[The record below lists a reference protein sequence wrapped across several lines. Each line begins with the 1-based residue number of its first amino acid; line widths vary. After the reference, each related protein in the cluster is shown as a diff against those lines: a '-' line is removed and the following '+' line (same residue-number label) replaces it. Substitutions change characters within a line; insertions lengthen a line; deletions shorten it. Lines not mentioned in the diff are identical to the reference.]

1 MPARVQIVV
10 EASDAAGGVFRALT
24 SQLGAFGGIIEE
36 VTAKNVSWGNVAQQ
50 ATQLVIDGLKESIRA
65 TTEYAREVRDLSL
78 ASGQTAEQ
86 SSRMLQVLDDYEL
99 SAEDA
104 KTATRALTKEG
115 LAPTIDTIANL
126 SGEFQKLTSVEERN
140 AFVQKNLGRAGQEWL
155 NLLAQGPTKIRAMN
169 DAVSEGLILTEENIQ
184 QAEEYRLAL
193 DTWGDSVMEL
203 KVAIG
208 TQLLP
213 VLTEMVGTVND
224 DITAMKMMQEQGL
237 NWFTATREQTDA
249 IYAQIEADKQ
259 ALAATV
265 ELGNG
270 MTTAAQSATELEA
283 AEKAA
288 AEAAKA
294 MSQENQAFLGVLG
307 QTGQALTTY
316 RGGLAEA
323 NQALADGSI
332 TTEEHSTKVNQLKAD
347 YEMASKQIVLSIVEM
362 KLAADGWEDA
372 ELDAYL
378 KVGKQMGIFTQDQV
392 NMANGAVE
400 MADRIVAGMETVDGP
415 MTHVGER
422 AEDNAVAFGEMTAAG
437 GELGESLRKEV
448 GAGASAAT
456 SSLNSIPT
464 QINVDI
470 YIRTHGRI
478 PSLPSNFD
486 GMGAGMCFVRGTP
499 VTLSDGTTKPIEQVQ
514 PGDEVRSYDTEGG
527 EFVTGVVTKNFS
539 REVMGYLSVDGILV
553 TEEHPFWVVNR
564 GEWVKA
570 WRLQTGDILLKD
582 NATPRTIRHI
592 FTVGAGGV
600 VEVFN
605 MTVEGVHNYFAGGV
619 LVHNK
624 EVGDGDVASGTQQG
638 GEVFAG
644 VPVGVNEA
652 GREVFMPQQ
661 NGRILGHA
669 ESLHALSLGGGGGS
683 KYGPFYGPVTIQ
695 MSDDSATGFMGLR

>member
-10 EASDAAGGVFRALT
+10 EASDATGGIFRALT
-24 SQLGAFGGIIEE
+24 SQMGAFGGIVEE
-36 VTAKNVSWGNVAQQ
+36 VTAKNVNWGNVAQQ
-50 ATQLVIDGLKESIRA
+50 ATQLVIEGLKESIRA

-169 DAVSEGLILTEENIQ
+169 DAVSEGLILTEENIR

-288 AEAAKA
+288 ADAAKA
-294 MSQENQAFLGVLG
+294 MSQENQSFLGTLG
-307 QTGQALTTY
+307 QTGEVLTTY
-316 RGGLAEA
+316 REGLAAA
-323 NQALADGSI
+323 NAELAAGKI
-332 TTEEHSTKVNQLKAD
+332 TTEEHSAKVQQLSAD
-347 YEMASKQIVLSIVEM
+347 YKQASADIVMSIVEM
-362 KLAADGWEDA
+362 KLAQDGWTDA
-372 ELDAYL
+372 ELNAYL
-378 KVGKQMGIFTQDQV
+378 QIGKMQGKFTQDQI
-392 NMANGAVE
+392 NMAQGAVE
-400 MADRIVAGMETVDGP
+400 MADRIVSGLDTMDGP

-422 AEDNAVAFGEMTAAG
+422 AEDNADAFGEMTQAG
-437 GELGESLRKEV
+437 GELGESLSKEV
-448 GAGASAAT
+448 GAGAAAAT
-456 SSLNSIPT
+456 SALNSIPKT
-464 QINVDI
+464 INVDI
-470 YIRTHGRI
+470 YIKTHGRI
-478 PSLPSNFD
+478 PTNLGGS
-486 GMGAGMCFVRGTP
+486 AGH
-499 VTLSDGTTKPIEQVQ
+499 EQNTNLDNSPLQ
-514 PGDEVRSYDTEGG
+514 GG
-527 EFVTGVVTKNFS
+527 
-539 REVMGYLSVDGILV
+539 Y
-553 TEEHPFWVVNR
+553 
-564 GEWVKA
+564 
-570 WRLQTGDILLKD
+570 
-582 NATPRTIRHI
+582 
-592 FTVGAGGV
+592 
-600 VEVFN
+600 
-605 MTVEGVHNYFAGGV
+605 
-619 LVHNK
+619 
-624 EVGDGDVASGTQQG
+624 QQG

-644 VPVGVNEA
+644 VPVGVGEA

>member
-10 EASDAAGGVFRALT
+10 EASDATGGIFRALT
-24 SQLGAFGGIIEE
+24 SQMGAFGGIVEE
-36 VTAKNVSWGNVAQQ
+36 VTAKNVNWGNVAQQ
-50 ATQLVIDGLKESIRA
+50 ATQLVIEGLKESIRA

-169 DAVSEGLILTEENIQ
+169 DAVSEGLILTEENIR

-288 AEAAKA
+288 ADAAKL
-294 MSQENQAFLGVLG
+294 MSDDNRILLSTVNEIGGV
-307 QTGQALTTY
+307 LTTY
-316 RGGLAEA
+316 RDGLTEA

-332 TTEEHSTKVNQLKAD
+332 SVEEHSAKVNQLQSD

-362 KLAADGWEDA
+362 KLAQNDWTDA
-372 ELDAYL
+372 EMTAYL
-378 KVGKQMGIFTQDQV
+378 QVGKQMGIFTEDQV
-392 NMANGAVE
+392 NMAEGATQ
-400 MADRIVAGMETVDGP
+400 MAADIVAGIETMDGP

-422 AEDNAVAFGEMTAAG
+422 AEDNAEAFGDMTTAG
-437 GELGESLRKEV
+437 GELGESLSKEV
-448 GAGASAAT
+448 GAGAAAAT
-456 SSLNSIPT
+456 SALNSIPKT
-464 QINVDI
+464 INVDI
-470 YIRTHGRI
+470 YIKTHGRI
-478 PSLPSNFD
+478 PTNLGGS
-486 GMGAGMCFVRGTP
+486 AGH
-499 VTLSDGTTKPIEQVQ
+499 EQNTNLDNSPLQ
-514 PGDEVRSYDTEGG
+514 GG
-527 EFVTGVVTKNFS
+527 
-539 REVMGYLSVDGILV
+539 Y
-553 TEEHPFWVVNR
+553 
-564 GEWVKA
+564 
-570 WRLQTGDILLKD
+570 
-582 NATPRTIRHI
+582 
-592 FTVGAGGV
+592 
-600 VEVFN
+600 
-605 MTVEGVHNYFAGGV
+605 
-619 LVHNK
+619 
-624 EVGDGDVASGTQQG
+624 QQG

-644 VPVGVNEA
+644 VPVGVGEA